1 MGTEVQEAI
10 AASAPPASTEP
21 APAPTPTPAEPS
33 APAADLD
40 PDAAALAAIKAEAA
54 DPSKT
59 APPAP
64 DTPAPA
70 AAATPAAPA
79 PAAPPSARM
88 VPAAALLAERRRAQ
102 ESERQ
107 AAELSGQVAVLQ
119 RLVPAAAE
127 PAAPTGEPADA
138 PIDRVAQIDA
148 EIIAIAEKFD
158 RGDITMVEQKK
169 AELALMRERDQ
180 LIEQRSQQA
189 AVRSDTTLAE
199 HSRQLMEKYPAA
211 ATLTEAQIAALT
223 DMAHAEAVLEGKPIG
238 VGVEATKDLR
248 TRIAVLA
255 QAKFGQPVP
264 TGAPASPATPT
275 LSRNAQA
282 NARAIDNAAA
292 APPDVSRIGTATTAV
307 MPSDDEVMSK
317 LEHMSDDE
325 ANAYL
330 NSMPGL
336 RARIRGM

>member
-102 ESERQ
+102 EAERQ

-127 PAAPTGEPADA
+127 PAAPTAEPADA

-180 LIEQRSQQA
+180 LIEQRSQQV

-199 HSRQLMEKYPAA
+199 HSRQLMERYPAA

-336 RARIRGM
+336 RARIRGV